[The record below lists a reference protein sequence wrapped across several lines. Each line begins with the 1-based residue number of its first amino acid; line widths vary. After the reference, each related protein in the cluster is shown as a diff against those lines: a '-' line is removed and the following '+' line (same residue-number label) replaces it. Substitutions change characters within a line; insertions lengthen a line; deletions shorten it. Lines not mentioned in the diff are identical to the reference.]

1 MRVIKENDMRSIKL
15 IALAAIATPVI
26 ALAQVGPNPAVNG
39 SLDPTVGKGSDTAT
53 APDDVAVGPSGP
65 ESTVTDRTTTD
76 TTETSAAAAA
86 SDPTVSDN
94 AATGATATTTRSTR
108 PHKSAKSTTAP
119 HDETARKPR

>member
-1 MRVIKENDMRSIKL
+1 MRSIKL
-15 IALAAIATPVI
+15 IALTAIATPAI

-65 ESTVTDRTTTD
+65 ESTVTDRATTD

-94 AATGATATTTRSTR
+94 VATGAAATTRTTRSTR

-119 HDETARKPR
+119 HDETSRKPR